1 MHTKV
6 KRAKKASV
14 DECQSQ
20 EALQEPQNIA
30 VKLLTYKEIKEDFQ
44 NSLIEHYTA
53 NRKIFPTFSV
63 LNPTLLNT
71 IRISKRSKYIWIL
84 NKKLQNK
91 KRTFERQLKS
101 FQK

>member
-71 IRISKRSKYIWIL
+71 IRISKRSKYI
-84 NKKLQNK
+84 
-91 KRTFERQLKS
+91 
-101 FQK
+101 

>member
-30 VKLLTYKEIKEDFQ
+30 VKLLTYQEIKEEF
-44 NSLIEHYTA
+44 
-53 NRKIFPTFSV
+53 
-63 LNPTLLNT
+63 
-71 IRISKRSKYIWIL
+71 
-84 NKKLQNK
+84 
-91 KRTFERQLKS
+91 
-101 FQK
+101 